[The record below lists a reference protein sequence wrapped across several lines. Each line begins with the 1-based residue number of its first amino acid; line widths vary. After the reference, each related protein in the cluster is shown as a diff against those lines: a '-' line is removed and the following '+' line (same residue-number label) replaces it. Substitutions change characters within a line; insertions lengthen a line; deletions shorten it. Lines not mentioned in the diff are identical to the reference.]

1 MNAKSITPVRV
12 LIADDHR
19 LFAESLM
26 VLLSQDDRLDV
37 VGTAGDGRE
46 AVKLAQTLRPD
57 VVLLD
62 VNMPLMDGVTA
73 LSELRLLVPD
83 ARLILLTGTES
94 TSEREAARRAGA
106 DAFLL
111 KSVPPETLLDVILI
125 TTAFAQPAALS

>member
-1 MNAKSITPVRV
+1 VSRVRV

-125 TTAFAQPAALS
+125 TTAFAQPATLS

>member
-1 MNAKSITPVRV
+1 VGRVRV

-26 VLLSQDDRLDV
+26 VLLTQDDRLDV
-37 VGTAGDGRE
+37 VGIAGDGRE
-46 AVKLAQTLRPD
+46 AIRLAQTLRPD

-62 VNMPLMDGVTA
+62 VHMPLLDGVAA

-83 ARLILLTGTES
+83 ARVVLLTGTDS
-94 TSEREAARRAGA
+94 SAERKAAREAGA

-111 KSVPPETLLDVILI
+111 KSATPETLLDVILI
-125 TTAFAQPAALS
+125 TNAFAQPAALG

>member
-1 MNAKSITPVRV
+1 VSRVRV

-73 LSELRLLVPD
+73 LSELRVLVPD
-83 ARLILLTGTES
+83 ARVILLTGAES
-94 TSEREAARRAGA
+94 TSEQEAARRAGA

>member
-1 MNAKSITPVRV
+1 MSRVRV

-125 TTAFAQPAALS
+125 TTAFAQPATLS

>member
-1 MNAKSITPVRV
+1 MRV

-57 VVLLD
+57 IVLLD

-73 LSELRLLVPD
+73 LSELRVLVPD
-83 ARLILLTGTES
+83 ARVILLTGTES

>member
-1 MNAKSITPVRV
+1 VSRVRV
-12 LIADDHR
+12 LVADDHR

-83 ARLILLTGTES
+83 ARVILLTGTES

-125 TTAFAQPAALS
+125 TTAFAQPATLS

>member
-1 MNAKSITPVRV
+1 MRV

-73 LSELRLLVPD
+73 LSELRVLVPD
-83 ARLILLTGTES
+83 ARVILLTGTES
-94 TSEREAARRAGA
+94 TSEQDAARRAGA

>member
-1 MNAKSITPVRV
+1 VSRVRV

-73 LSELRLLVPD
+73 LSELRVLVPD
-83 ARLILLTGTES
+83 ARVILLTGTES
-94 TSEREAARRAGA
+94 TSEQDAARRAGA

>member
-1 MNAKSITPVRV
+1 VSRVRV

-37 VGTAGDGRE
+37 VGTAADGRE

-73 LSELRLLVPD
+73 LSELRVLVPD
-83 ARLILLTGTES
+83 ARVILLTGTES
-94 TSEREAARRAGA
+94 TSEQDAARRAGA

>member
-1 MNAKSITPVRV
+1 VGPVRV

-26 VLLSQDDRLDV
+26 VLLTQDDRLDM
-37 VGTAGDGRE
+37 VGIASDGRE
-46 AVKLAQTLRPD
+46 AIRLAQTLQPD
-57 VVLLD
+57 IVLLD
-62 VNMPLMDGVTA
+62 VHMPLLDGVAA

-83 ARLILLTGTES
+83 ARVILLTGTDS
-94 TSEREAARRAGA
+94 SAERQAAREAGA

-111 KSVPPETLLDVILI
+111 KSVQPETLLDVILI

>member
-1 MNAKSITPVRV
+1 MSRVRV

-73 LSELRLLVPD
+73 LSELRVLVPD

-94 TSEREAARRAGA
+94 PSEREAARRAGA